1 MAININAR
9 KSNEKLLCYH
19 YKKSEYKQDLEHEPR
34 INDFFRA
41 RKISDLVS
49 EENGIG
55 RGSIFDN
62 SALQIETHDT
72 IKDLRDG
79 DLVKIV
85 QFNKVFI
92 VDSHREIYDEDNFE
106 YMTTHNANK
115 GIILELR
122 GSGR

>member
-1 MAININAR
+1 MAININVR
-9 KSNEKLLCYH
+9 KKGEKLLCYH
-19 YKKSEYKQDLEHEPR
+19 YKKSDYKQDLEYETK

-41 RKISDLVS
+41 KKISDLVS

-62 SALQIETHDT
+62 STMQIETHDT

-79 DLVKIV
+79 DLIKIV

-92 VDSHREIYDEDNFE
+92 VDSHREILDEDNFE
-106 YMTTHNANK
+106 YMTSKNANK
-115 GIILELR
+115 GIILFLR